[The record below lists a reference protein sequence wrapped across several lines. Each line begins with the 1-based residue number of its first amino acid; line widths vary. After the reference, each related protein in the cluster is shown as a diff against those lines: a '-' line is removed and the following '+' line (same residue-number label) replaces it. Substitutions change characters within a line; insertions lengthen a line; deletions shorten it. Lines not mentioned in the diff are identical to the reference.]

1 MFLRLIVVAA
11 IALIAWASLVR
22 PSEGAGPDRAYVI
35 RTGDTLWSIAEAHYS
50 GDPRAGVLTLQ
61 RRNRLE
67 GAIIRPG
74 ERIVLP

>member
-35 RTGDTLWSIAEAHYS
+35 RTGDTLWSIAEAYYS